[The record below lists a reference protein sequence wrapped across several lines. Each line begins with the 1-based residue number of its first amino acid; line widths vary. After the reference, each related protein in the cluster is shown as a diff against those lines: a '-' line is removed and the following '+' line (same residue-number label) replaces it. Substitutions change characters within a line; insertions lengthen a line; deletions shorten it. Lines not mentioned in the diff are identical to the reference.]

1 MALIQQL
8 RIFEIIKPHWG
19 SDDARHFVNALGDE
33 LDPLVKDE
41 QVRSIVREMT
51 ALFGAALAQSE
62 ARVIKFVVGASAA
75 VIATMGIC
83 TGIIVAFLG

>member
-1 MALIQQL
+1 MALLHQL

-19 SDDARHFVNALGDE
+19 DGDAHNFVSALGDE

-51 ALFGAALAQSE
+51 AAYGAALAQSE
-62 ARVIKFVVGASAA
+62 ARVIKFVVAVGAV

-83 TGIIVAFLG
+83 TGILVAFLG